1 MKVGIIGPAK
11 RAVAWEN
18 HLAGH
23 RSVSEIVIAADID
36 KATAIDACV
45 LLHDDLN
52 EALQAI
58 KNGIHCFIVAKLPT
72 DIAAIE
78 RLYYTSEEAG
88 VRLQFSHWSTLSPA
102 AQWISNQIPAPSFI
116 QTNHWIDHTYFL
128 ENDITLHSL
137 LIDDLAYC
145 LKYINSSVHQISHNN
160 SKLSSNPI
168 ATHLM
173 LRFDNRST
181 ACIYINTAADE
192 NHHQRFISDNN
203 FLIDYEVKPQR
214 IRMGRKSNEGPLFFD
229 HKKFDPSTTAEQA
242 VIKFL
247 KAIQLKKP
255 TLYNGY
261 DLLHLAKT
269 IKKIRE

>member
-23 RSVSEIVIAADID
+23 PSVSEIVIAADLD

-45 LLHDDLN
+45 LLHDDLY

-58 KNGIHCFIVAKLPT
+58 KNGIHCFIVAKLLT
-72 DIAAIE
+72 DVSAIE
-78 RLYYTSEEAG
+78 QLYYASEEAG

-102 AQWISNQIPAPSFI
+102 AQWIANKIAAPSFI
-116 QTNHWIDHTYFL
+116 QANHLVNHTQFL
-128 ENDITLHSL
+128 ENDATLRSL

-145 LKYINSSVHQISHNN
+145 LKYINSSVHQISYNE
-160 SKLSSNPI
+160 STLGKR
-168 ATHLM
+168 AVAAHLA
-173 LRFDNRST
+173 LRFDNRAT

-192 NHHQRFISDNN
+192 DHHQRFISDNH
-203 FLIDYEVKPQR
+203 FLVDYEVKPQR
-214 IRMGRKSNEGPLFFD
+214 IRLGRKSSEGPLFFD
-229 HKKFDPSTTAEQA
+229 RKKFDPSTTAEKA

-261 DLLHLAKT
+261 DLLLLAKT
-269 IKKIRE
+269 INKIRE